1 MFKNP
6 STSLKS
12 IGEEE
17 EQENNVSS
25 LTEFESHDLQSYVA
39 WFTNLDSLANHIL
52 SNISENF
59 KEDEFTFNCLKI
71 THQIY
76 TKPSAIPQQNWFNFS
91 LINPGHWII
100 RATISQNNHIFVKN
114 NRNYQDVGNSVVALY
129 LASVCE
135 PEDWN
140 SIVLDVILKY
150 GDRLY
155 TKSYLKDKK
164 LNLNQI
170 ANPFIINR
178 IRIGFSVVKSFSGDL
193 TVPVGN
199 IIVKSLED
207 CLKEFFDNS
216 NGLGILETRDFFV
229 SIWKQKE
236 SFFLFDP
243 HEIGP
248 DGRKEVN
255 GVSCLSRFDKLKEM
269 GDYFLKNLM
278 ECDLGFNK
286 FKIHSVRH
294 IIYDDLLFFF

>member
-1 MFKNP
+1 M
-6 STSLKS
+6 
-12 IGEEE
+12 
-17 EQENNVSS
+17 
-25 LTEFESHDLQSYVA
+25 
-39 WFTNLDSLANHIL
+39 
-52 SNISENF
+52 
-59 KEDEFTFNCLKI
+59 
-71 THQIY
+71 
-76 TKPSAIPQQNWFNFS
+76 
-91 LINPGHWII
+91 
-100 RATISQNNHIFVKN
+100 
-114 NRNYQDVGNSVVALY
+114 
-129 LASVCE
+129 
-135 PEDWN
+135 
-140 SIVLDVILKY
+140 KY

-199 IIVKSLED
+199 LIIKSLED

-216 NGLGILETRDFFV
+216 NGLGILKTRDFFV

-269 GDYFLKNLM
+269 GDFFLKNLM

-294 IIYDDLLFFF
+294 I